1 MWWAGRRKIA
11 DTGPDQGGGGVMARD
26 MTADVLREVLRMR
39 GCKAPM
45 SAINTA
51 AELIALGEWSRGS
64 RPWFDA
70 LERAADRLML
80 QYGADR
86 LPGYLWAQY
95 VAGRVAP

>member
-1 MWWAGRRKIA
+1 
-11 DTGPDQGGGGVMARD
+11 
-26 MTADVLREVLRMR
+26 
-39 GCKAPM
+39 M

-51 AELIALGEWSRGS
+51 AELIAGGGAGS